1 VDRSKEDGNM
11 QSFVIELL
19 VTARLWK
26 AKDEL
31 IVLTDIIYQAFR
43 QEIAFLNF
51 LDSWNSLSN
60 TFFSIFF
67 DLKLF

>member
-1 VDRSKEDGNM
+1 M